1 LGDVLG
7 ADEIVFAGWDF
18 DDGLVGV
25 EKKRKLKWAE
35 FLLLLLE
42 EQRGQKFNVLE
53 GRREKIIS
61 MI

>member
-1 LGDVLG
+1 
-7 ADEIVFAGWDF
+7 
-18 DDGLVGV
+18 VGV